1 MIVFYRKLLIEIKDS
16 KFNYW
21 GTFFMKP
28 ADIDKILKKHDYEKS
43 ALIPI
48 LQDIQEKHRWLP
60 CETLKYVSEKL
71 DIPLIDVYSLAT
83 FYKSFSLKPRGK
95 HIITA
100 CCGTACH
107 VRGGPKVLQE
117 IQNELHIGVDETT
130 LDKKFT
136 LETVRCLGACA
147 LGPLVVIDRKYHGQ
161 MNTKKVTST
170 LKKYSKKK

>member
-1 MIVFYRKLLIEIKDS
+1 MR
-16 KFNYW
+16 
-21 GTFFMKP
+21 T
-28 ADIDKILKKHDYEKS
+28 ADIDRILKKHDYKKS

-48 LQDIQEKHRWLP
+48 LQDIQSKNRWLP
-60 CETLKYVSEKL
+60 CEILKYVSEKL
-71 DIPLIDVYSLAT
+71 DLSLIDVYSLAT

-95 HIITA
+95 HVVTA

-117 IQNELHIGVDETT
+117 LKNELGIDVEETT
-130 LDKKFT
+130 PDKNFT

-161 MNTKKVTST
+161 MNTKKVAST
-170 LKKYSKKK
+170 LKKYGKKKK